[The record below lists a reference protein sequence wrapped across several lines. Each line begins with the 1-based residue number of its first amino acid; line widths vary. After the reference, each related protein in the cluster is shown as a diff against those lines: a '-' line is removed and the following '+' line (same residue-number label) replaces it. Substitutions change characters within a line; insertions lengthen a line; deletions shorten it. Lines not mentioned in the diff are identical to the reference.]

1 MNRIVTLCLL
11 AGWVSIVAPVHAK
24 PIRDAAGEFAA
35 GKALLAHADF
45 EEALKTFKTA
55 ARKDAENQEY
65 AQQYALLRQVIK
77 LRKDCPREQDP
88 ERWLKT
94 AGALRAYYYDHQIH
108 AEALPLDQERYR
120 RQPSAESAVLL
131 AETQLA
137 LGRNSEAAETL
148 GNLPDGQTSARV
160 GVLHGLALA
169 RLGRIDEAKKLAEKP
184 EMETDE
190 AGPLYFLD
198 LARVRVL
205 LGNARGAL
213 YALTRSFQLTPPS
226 QLDAL
231 KSQVKVNAEFSSLL
245 EHPDFAQVL
254 KTSSR
259 VEESGC
265 SKGPSCGQCPKRA
278 TCGQGKAQKSDD

>member
-1 MNRIVTLCLL
+1 MSRIVILSLL
-11 AGWVSIVAPVHAK
+11 AAWVLIVVPVHAK
-24 PIRDAAGEFAA
+24 PRRDAAGEFAA
-35 GKALLAHADF
+35 GKELLANADF
-45 EEALKTFKTA
+45 EEALETFKVA
-55 ARKDAENQEY
+55 ARKDPGNQEY
-65 AQQYALLRQVIK
+65 SQQYALLRQVIQ
-77 LRKDCPREQDP
+77 LRKECPREQDP

-94 AGALRAYYYDHQIH
+94 AGALRAYYYDHGIH

-120 RQPSAESAVLL
+120 RQPSVESAVLL

-148 GNLPDGQTSARV
+148 GNVPDGQSSARG

-169 RLGRIDEAKKLAEKP
+169 RLGRVDEAKKLAERP
-184 EMETDE
+184 QMETDE

-226 QLDAL
+226 QLDAF
-231 KSQVKVNAEFSSLL
+231 KTQVKENAEFSSLSD
-245 EHPDFAQVL
+245 HPDYAQVL
-254 KTSSR
+254 LTSSR

-265 SKGPSCGQCPKRA
+265 SKGPSCGQCPMRA
-278 TCGQGKAQKSDD
+278 TCGQDKAQDSDD